1 MGLEQCASHG
11 RQPGPLC
18 CVHVQGAAH
27 GTGDVPPV
35 ETIQFQVDLT
45 DDGAHLLPH
54 IVCASCAS
62 QFGLTAG
69 SRVAG
74 EIAERSG
81 AFPWVAPTC
90 QVCVESWLNSPASQ
104 GGDA

>member
-1 MGLEQCASHG
+1 MGLEQCTTHG

-18 CVHVQGAAH
+18 CVHVQGAAR
-27 GTGDVPPV
+27 GAAGVLPSGAV
-35 ETIQFQVDLT
+35 QFQVDLT

-54 IVCASCAS
+54 IICASCAR
-62 QFGLTAG
+62 QFGLAAG

-74 EIAERSG
+74 DVTERSG
-81 AFPWVAPTC
+81 AFPAVAPIC
-90 QVCVESWLNSPASQ
+90 QMCVDSWIVSVAWQ